1 MIVSAIV
8 AMDRNGLI
16 GDGGKLPWHLPDD
29 LKRFRTWTLGCP
41 VIMGRKTF
49 DSIGKPLDG
58 RENIVLSRSGPK
70 FGKGFRVSPSIEDA
84 IGYLEYWGMPRVWII
99 GGAEVYAAT
108 CHLWDE
114 LAITSIA
121 GGYAG
126 DAHFPLDAVSSVG
139 WAREKHMGCTIP
151 GQPFHTLSTFRRLK
165 PGEAPDSI
173 DPAVL
178 LVS

>member
-29 LKRFRTWTLGCP
+29 LKRFRIWTMDCP

-70 FGKGFRVSPSIEDA
+70 FGEGFQVFPTIEDA
-84 IGYLEYWGMPRVWII
+84 IGYLDHWNTPLAWVI
-99 GGAEVYAAT
+99 GGAEIYAAT

-114 LAITSIA
+114 LVVTSIA
-121 GGYAG
+121 GDYAG
-126 DAHFPLDAVSSVG
+126 DTYFPLGVVASVG
-139 WAREKHMGCTIP
+139 WKCKKSMGCTIP
-151 GQPFHTLSTFRRLK
+151 GQPFHTLSRFRRRQL
-165 PGEAPDSI
+165 GETPDSI
-173 DPAVL
+173 HPTYL
-178 LVS
+178 LES